1 MLRGLN
7 SPIQWC
13 VLPTAKAISMPC
25 KYTQIHTRH
34 GASALET
41 TTFLKIFILFYFIL
55 FFTQIFCLPF
65 IFLSFSVSGQLAYV
79 CCACHS
85 PSQSRMALYYCCL
98 QRSCMYGSFVIIE
111 LLLPQG
117 EESARTLGVLDVD
130 EQKERSNVK
139 NTVTGPK
146 PNGQGETCT
155 ITSYRERTHVSLS
168 FLCCTA
174 HCSPPRGARQ
184 RCCIRSCRFVSL
196 RRCIHFLR
204 FYFLSFRIFRHLFV
218 FSYYIRLT

>member
-1 MLRGLN
+1 MLRVN
-7 SPIQWC
+7 SPIEWC
-13 VLPTAKAISMPC
+13 VVRTLRRFTCHVNIHRYM
-25 KYTQIHTRH
+25 HTRH

-65 IFLSFSVSGQLAYV
+65 IFLSFSVSWQLAYV

-130 EQKERSNVK
+130 EQKERFNVN
-139 NTVTGPK
+139 NTRTSKQHNIDFTDGMISRVCRYPRYSWWAYPIIKASYTGIEIVLNLRKCRVPV
-146 PNGQGETCT
+146 PSLYQT
-155 ITSYRERTHVSLS
+155 IPE
-168 FLCCTA
+168 
-174 HCSPPRGARQ
+174 CSARS
-184 RCCIRSCRFVSL
+184 RAR
-196 RRCIHFLR
+196 
-204 FYFLSFRIFRHLFV
+204 Y
-218 FSYYIRLT
+218 